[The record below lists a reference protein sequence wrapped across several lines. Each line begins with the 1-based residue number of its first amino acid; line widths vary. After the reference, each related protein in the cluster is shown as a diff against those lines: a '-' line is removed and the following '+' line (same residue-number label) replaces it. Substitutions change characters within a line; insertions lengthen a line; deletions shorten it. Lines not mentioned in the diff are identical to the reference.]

1 MADADHSTSASSLIR
16 LNRAQTGPRDTP
28 SWRCPKIPISI
39 ADMTLLQLAL
49 CAVLLLASSARA
61 DIAAPQPHVSVPA
74 PRKPTPPKP
83 AQRPQ
88 PSPSAT
94 DNPRDPVSV
103 ARKTPEI
110 AKRISQARSGPM
122 NPTSDQPSAQLDEK
136 VTQIPLEGQCGFAG
150 CSSSTLVV
158 FTYQTKGANTA
169 TSSVMAL
176 VVCPPI
182 MRQGCAAVL
191 AEVKPQ
197 GSLEQAR

>member
-1 MADADHSTSASSLIR
+1 
-16 LNRAQTGPRDTP
+16 
-28 SWRCPKIPISI
+28 
-39 ADMTLLQLAL
+39 MTLLKLAL
-49 CAVLLLASSARA
+49 CAVLLVASSARA
-61 DIAAPQPHVSVPA
+61 DIAAPQPHVSVPP

-83 AQRPQ
+83 VPR
-88 PSPSAT
+88 PSPPVA

-110 AKRISQARSGPM
+110 AKRINQARSGQM
-122 NPTSDQPSAQLDEK
+122 NPANDQAATQLDEK

-150 CSSSTLVV
+150 CSSTTLLV
-158 FTYQTKGANTA
+158 FTYQTKGANTT

-176 VVCPPI
+176 VSCPPI
-182 MRQGCAAVL
+182 MRQGCTAVL

>member
-1 MADADHSTSASSLIR
+1 MADADDEASSPSLIR
-16 LNRAQTGPRDTP
+16 LIDSQTGHDVTP
-28 SWRCPKIPISI
+28 SWRCPKFPISI
-39 ADMTLLQLAL
+39 APMTLLQLVL
-49 CAVLLLASSARA
+49 CAVFLFASSARA
-61 DIAAPQPHVSVPA
+61 DIAAPQPHVSVPP
-74 PRKPTPPKP
+74 PRKPMPPKP
-83 AQRPQ
+83 APATR
-88 PSPSAT
+88 PSPPAT

-122 NPTSDQPSAQLDEK
+122 NPANDQAATQLDEK

-150 CSSSTLVV
+150 CSSTTLVV

-176 VVCPPI
+176 VSCPPI
-182 MRQGCAAVL
+182 MRQGCTAVP